1 MTDRRVRLR
10 VDDHIADVRLLD
22 TPAADAVWETL
33 PLRTT
38 VSIWGDEIYG
48 DIGLDVSP
56 PPGATDVA
64 ALGDLAI
71 WPPGRALCIFFGPT
85 PASRGSEPR
94 AASPIAP
101 VGQIE
106 NPDASALRRVRSG
119 ATLTIEAVGE
129 LQA

>member
-1 MTDRRVRLR
+1 MPDRRVRLG
-10 VDDHIADVRLLD
+10 VDDHVADARLLD
-22 TPAADAVWETL
+22 TPAADAVWEAL
-33 PLRTT
+33 PLR
-38 VSIWGDEIYG
+38 VSVSVWGDEIYG

-64 ALGDLAI
+64 AVGDLAI

-101 VGQIE
+101 VGQME
-106 NPDASALRRVRSG
+106 DPDVLALRRVRSG
-119 ATLTIEAVGE
+119 AMLTVEAMDSP
-129 LQA
+129 QA

>member
-1 MTDRRVRLR
+1 VTDRRVRLR
-10 VDDHIADVRLLD
+10 VDDHIADVRLPD
-22 TPAADAVWETL
+22 TPAAAAVWETL

-38 VSIWGDEIYG
+38 VSIWGDDIYG

-56 PPGATDVA
+56 PPDATDVA